1 LSVFFLDT
9 SALAKRYMSELG
21 SSWVRSWILPK
32 MGNTIIVSRLAT
44 VEMISL
50 MIRKQREGVVSAG
63 DFRRNR
69 NNFFLHLRNQYE
81 IIEFEPKVLVTA
93 RALLVQHPLRTLDA
107 IHLASAL
114 QAQKTFDIKL
124 KFICADTRLLAIAAA
139 EGLPTD
145 DPNAHP

>member
-9 SALAKRYMSELG
+9 SALAKRYIGEVG
-21 SSWVRSWILPK
+21 SNWIRSWILPK
-32 MGNTIIVSRLAT
+32 MGNTIIISRLAT

-50 MIRKQREGVVSAG
+50 MVRKQREGIVSLE

-69 NNFFLHLRNQYE
+69 NNFLLHLRNQYE
-81 IIEFEPKVLVTA
+81 VIELEPRVLATA
-93 RALLVQHPLRTLDA
+93 RALIIRYPLRTLDA

-114 QAQKTFDIKL
+114 QAKMSFAVELTFV
-124 KFICADTRLLAIAAA
+124 CADIRLSVAAAA
-139 EGLPTD
+139 EGLPTN